1 MELGF
6 ETLLTCMTLL
16 NYYCLV
22 ADDEYSLSSPRDD
35 PTINEVPHDEHD
47 DQDRYSLAYADYGD
61 VEDSGVGGGDDVDL
75 IDMKLTGDL
84 QKDFDA
90 LTSSLAEHLK
100 RTGNNNFDD
109 VDIRELLETKGE
121 LPPVIKSL
129 TAPPQTT
136 TVTTAAPVKSA
147 SSSGG
152 GGIKFDRFLN
162 FGNSASGSRA
172 GGAHSALTSA
182 ATRNK
187 STSWRDQDDEV
198 REEDSD
204 SDPSKSVTLCKLM
217 NICDAPKEGK
227 QNKNKRPKAY
237 FGDTIAMGSETHRSI
252 VDPPLDLL
260 FPLRKKRLTR
270 KRRKRKK
277 LNLRTGEKTAV
288 EVARLLSSGRIEPT
302 EGAPRIPTSYRSS
315 PSSELLGKSVDT
327 EVAEGRVKETLVES
341 EDEYEDV
348 LQRIDEAAAKEEE
361 FTVGEHNID
370 RDDSSWTPVLFQ
382 SPLLDTSTSSSSQ
395 SLSDSEDG
403 WKPIGEP
410 VTKQRD

>member
-1 MELGF
+1 M
-6 ETLLTCMTLL
+6 
-16 NYYCLV
+16 
-22 ADDEYSLSSPRDD
+22 
-35 PTINEVPHDEHD
+35 NEVPHDEHD
-47 DQDRYSLAYADYGD
+47 DQDHMSLAYPDYGGGG
-61 VEDSGVGGGDDVDL
+61 SGNGGGDDVDL
-75 IDMKLTGDL
+75 IDLKLTGDL

-100 RTGNNNFDD
+100 RTGNKNFDD

-129 TAPPQTT
+129 TPPLPSTT
-136 TVTTAAPVKSA
+136 TMTTVAPKKSA
-147 SSSGG
+147 PSEG

-162 FGNSASGSRA
+162 FGNSASGSSRA
-172 GGAHSALTSA
+172 GGAQTTTASASS
-182 ATRNK
+182 RK
-187 STSWRDQDDEV
+187 STGWRDPSGDEKV
-198 REEDSD
+198 RQEEENSQ
-204 SDPSKSVTLCKLM
+204 SVTLCKLM
-217 NICDAPKEGK
+217 NICDAPKK
-227 QNKNKRPKAY
+227 QGEQINSNKRPKAY

-260 FPLRKKRLTR
+260 FPLRARRLTR
-270 KRRKRKK
+270 KRRKKK

-288 EVARLLSSGRIEPT
+288 EVAQLLSGGGGNKHE
-302 EGAPRIPTSYRSS
+302 EGLRSS
-315 PSSELLGKSVDT
+315 PSSELQRKSGDLG
-327 EVAEGRVKETLVES
+327 VAEGRVKETLVES
-341 EDEYEDV
+341 EDEDA
-348 LQRIDEAAAKEEE
+348 LQQIDSAKEEEE

-382 SPLLDTSTSSSSQ
+382 SPLLDSSTPSSSQ